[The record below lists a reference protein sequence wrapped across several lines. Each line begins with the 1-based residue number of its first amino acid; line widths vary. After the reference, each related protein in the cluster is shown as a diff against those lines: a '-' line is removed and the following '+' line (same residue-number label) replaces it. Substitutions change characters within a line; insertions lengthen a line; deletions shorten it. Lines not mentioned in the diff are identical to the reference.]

1 MTTTITLGRYFEAWQ
16 RNHRQSDS
24 DLASYLGVAI
34 DQLAALAAEPVEP
47 GGTASLGDA
56 DPARPMPMPPASTD
70 LDSIADRHGVNGQRL
85 RNVIYGRI

>member
-16 RNHRQSDS
+16 RNHVQSD
-24 DLASYLGVAI
+24 DELAAYLGVTV

-47 GGTASLGDA
+47 EGAATIGDA
-56 DPARPMPMPPASTD
+56 EPSRPMPMPPMSTE
-70 LDSIADRHGVNGQRL
+70 LDPIAERHGVNGQRL